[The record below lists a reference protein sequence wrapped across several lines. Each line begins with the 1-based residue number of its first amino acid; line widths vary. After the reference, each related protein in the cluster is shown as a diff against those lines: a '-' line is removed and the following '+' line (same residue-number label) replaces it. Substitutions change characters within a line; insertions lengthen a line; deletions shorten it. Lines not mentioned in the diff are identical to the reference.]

1 MTQNHIFRKSNIQ
14 VQAKALDQK
23 GLVVVM
29 YNLRTREAA
38 INNDN
43 NTSDCENTA
52 LGSQFQPGIFFIG
65 CSGAGTLQL
74 DTPQTK
80 LEHFAPLNENAFFVN
95 RIKGVSFIV
104 AERQEWYLVI
114 CLRLFTTIGREQ
126 TIINTRIGSNINQP
140 KKNLR
145 SHSISVL
152 KF

>member
-1 MTQNHIFRKSNIQ
+1 
-14 VQAKALDQK
+14 
-23 GLVVVM
+23 M

-80 LEHFAPLNENAFFVN
+80 LEHFAPLNEKAFFWKQKKGYDYNSCGKIGMVSGYLLKTDHNN
-95 RIKGVSFIV
+95 RK
-104 AERQEWYLVI
+104 R
-114 CLRLFTTIGREQ
+114 TDH
-126 TIINTRIGSNINQP
+126 N
-140 KKNLR
+140 
-145 SHSISVL
+145 
-152 KF
+152 

>member
-1 MTQNHIFRKSNIQ
+1 
-14 VQAKALDQK
+14 
-23 GLVVVM
+23 M

-95 RIKGVSFIV
+95 KCGYNSCGKIGMVSG
-104 AERQEWYLVI
+104 YL
-114 CLRLFTTIGREQ
+114 LKTDH
-126 TIINTRIGSNINQP
+126 
-140 KKNLR
+140 KNR
-145 SHSISVL
+145 KRTDHN
-152 KF
+152 